1 MRSRR
6 SRRIRRRCALADRH
20 RGDERQNR
28 QHAVRRVTGSGQG
41 TPPVQGRHGGVR
53 GLNGPECTSSARR
66 RSQEGGEATPLSR
79 KEGSAKG
86 EAIYSVCSFHCPDP
100 EEHTSELQSLMRI
113 SYAVFCLKKK
123 TINTDK
129 NTPI

>member
-79 KEGSAKG
+79 KEGRAKDRKDVVSG
-86 EAIYSVCSFHCPDP
+86 KSVTVRVD
-100 EEHTSELQSLMRI
+100 LGGRRI
-113 SYAVFCLKKK
+113 
-123 TINTDK
+123 I
-129 NTPI
+129 